1 MFKFADLV
9 LTPDQLKSY
18 ALAEIDT
25 LLQCSGKSLKDY
37 SGMPRPEPGLLRDVG
52 NRLIYDELNYDRLS
66 LSREHSELMST
77 MTTEQRG
84 IYDKIMRRISRK
96 KPGFFFLY
104 GYGGTGKTY
113 IWRALSAAL
122 RSKGEIVLTVA
133 SSGIASLLIPGGR
146 TAHSRFGIPLNINE
160 YSTCEIGPREPA
172 AHLIRRAK
180 LIIWDEAPM
189 MHKHCFEAVDRTLK
203 DLMKEKRFP
212 FGGKVVVLGGDF
224 RQILPVIPK
233 GTRHEIVKA
242 TINSSHLW
250 RHCEVLT
257 LTTNMRLLSG
267 CTDSAIEERRRFSDW
282 ILGIGDG
289 SIGDADDDCIKIRIP
304 PDLLIHA
311 SGDPL
316 AAIVENT
323 YPNLLQN
330 MDDPSYF
337 RERAILAPK
346 NVIVDDINE
355 YILDLIPGE
364 EKIYFSYD
372 SPCSGNSDV
381 DTPDDVHTP
390 EFLNTIVSSGLPNH
404 RLRLKVGAPVMLMR
418 NMLPNAGLCNGTRL
432 IVTRLGTYV
441 IEARIITGSN
451 IGDKVF
457 IPKLSLIPSDKRLP
471 FKFERLQ
478 FPLTVSFAMTIN
490 KSQGQ
495 SLGHVG
501 LYLPQPIFSHG
512 QLYVALSRVTSREG
526 LKILITDD
534 DRECSDVTDN
544 VVYKEVFRNIM

>member
-1 MFKFADLV
+1 V
-9 LTPDQLKSY
+9 LTPEQLKNY
-18 ALAEIDT
+18 ALAEIEA
-25 LLQCSGKSLKDY
+25 LLQCSGKSLKNY
-37 SGMPRPEPGLLRDVG
+37 SGMPRPEAGLLRDVG

-66 LSREHSELMST
+66 LCKEHSELMST

-84 IYDKIMRRISRK
+84 IYDKIMGRITGN

-146 TAHSRFGIPLNINE
+146 TAHSRFGIPLNVDE
-160 YSTCEIGPREPA
+160 YSTCEIRPRDPE

-203 DLMKEKRFP
+203 DIMKDKRFP

-250 RHCEVLT
+250 QHCEVLT

-267 CTDSAIEERRRFSDW
+267 CTDYEVEERRRFSEW
-282 ILGIGDG
+282 ILGVGDG
-289 SIGDADDDCIKIRIP
+289 SIGDADDDCIKIQIP

-311 SGDPL
+311 FPDPL
-316 AAIVENT
+316 AAIVDST

-337 RERAILAPK
+337 QERAVLAPK
-346 NVIVDDINE
+346 NVIVDEINE
-355 YILDLIPGE
+355 YILNLIPGE

-372 SPCSGNSDV
+372 SPCNVNSDV
-381 DTPDDVHTP
+381 DAPDDVHTP

-404 RLRLKVGAPVMLMR
+404 KLRLKVGAPVMLMR
-418 NMLPNAGLCNGTRL
+418 NMLPTSGLCNGTRL
-432 IVTRLGTYV
+432 IITRLGTYV
-441 IEARIITGSN
+441 VEARIITGSN

-471 FKFERLQ
+471 FKFQRLQ

-495 SLGHVG
+495 SLGYVG
-501 LYLPQPIFSHG
+501 LYLPRPIFSHG
-512 QLYVALSRVTSREG
+512 QLYVALSRVTSRAG
-526 LKILITDD
+526 LKILITDED
-534 DRECSDVTDN
+534 GENSDVTDN
-544 VVYKEVFRNIM
+544 VVYKEVFRNIV